1 VRRRLLDA
9 VELRKELKEAP
20 AADKKILEQGFGMSA
35 ENAEKRIAS
44 YLACSS
50 AAKPSA

>member
-1 VRRRLLDA
+1 M
-9 VELRKELKEAP
+9 ELRKELKEAP
-20 AADKKILEQGFGMSA
+20 AADKKILEQGFGMSSA
-35 ENAEKRIAS
+35 NAEKRTAS